1 MWVCRKS
8 YTHKYERL
16 VPTVTGPLPLT
27 KYSVERA
34 GNEVLVGKVAARYQW
49 YHVKK
54 VTVVNEGARAPGTT
68 EYDILQE
75 RRNGILEIVIVLG
88 WKDWFNRYFPT
99 ENNHYF

>member
-1 MWVCRKS
+1 MLL
-8 YTHKYERL
+8 L
-16 VPTVTGPLPLT
+16 VSIGGLTPTSSPWLT
-27 KYSVERA
+27 VS
-34 GNEVLVGKVAARYQW
+34 LF
-49 YHVKK
+49 
-54 VTVVNEGARAPGTT
+54 VNEGARAPGTT